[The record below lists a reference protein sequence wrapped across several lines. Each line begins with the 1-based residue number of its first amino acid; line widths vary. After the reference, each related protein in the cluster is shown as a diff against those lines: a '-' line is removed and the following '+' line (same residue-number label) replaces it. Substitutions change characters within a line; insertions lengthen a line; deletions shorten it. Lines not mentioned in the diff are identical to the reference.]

1 VRRMLLIGAMAGG
14 VLLAAPPAAGAHPLG
29 NFTVNVYAGI
39 IVRSEE
45 VLVDYV
51 VDMAEIPAY
60 QERAA
65 MDTSDDGSIDGTEG
79 AAYRDATC
87 SRLAAGLSLS
97 VDGSRAGLS
106 PTASSLSFPAGSGGL
121 STVRL
126 ECRLSVAFTARDT
139 PAALAF
145 VDGNH
150 AGRIGW
156 REVTAVGDGTTLV
169 ASDVPA
175 RSASRRL
182 TAYPGEGLPLAVHQA
197 AIEAVAGGPRLPEL
211 PGPGR
216 EAVTSSESGR
226 DIGVL
231 ATLAGRADLSAG
243 VVALMFA
250 VALGVGAVH
259 ALGPGHGKGLIGA
272 YLVGGGGAMRQAVG
286 VGAAV
291 AVMHT
296 ASVLGLGL
304 LVATA
309 ERILPAERIY
319 PWLGLASG
327 LVALALGSWLMVAR
341 IHAAGWHRTQ
351 RGSEHPHD
359 HEHPHPHADAPLS
372 RRGLIAL
379 AFAGGILPSPSALV
393 VLLTSISLGRAELG
407 LGLIATFSIG
417 LAGTLIGVG
426 ALALKLRSVTADRLP
441 TRIMG
446 WAPVASGATIAVIGV
461 VLTTRGLV
469 QL

>member
-1 VRRMLLIGAMAGG
+1 VRRLFLIGAMAVG
-14 VLLAAPPAAGAHPLG
+14 VMLAAPPAAGAHPLG

-45 VLVDYV
+45 ILVDYV

-65 MDTSDDGSIDGTEG
+65 IDTSDDGSVDGTED

-97 VDGSRAGLS
+97 VDGTPVALS
-106 PTASSLSFPAGSGGL
+106 PGTASLSFPAGGGGL
-121 STVRL
+121 MTLRL
-126 ECRLSVAFTARDT
+126 ECRLSAAFTARGT
-139 PAALAF
+139 HAAFAF

-182 TAYPGEGLPLAVHQA
+182 TAYPRESLPLAVHQA
-197 AIEAVAGGPRLPEL
+197 AIEAVAGGPRLPDL
-211 PGPGR
+211 PGPGQ
-216 EAVTSSESGR
+216 EAVTSSVSDR
-226 DIGVL
+226 DVGVL
-231 ATLAGRADLSAG
+231 ATLAGRADPSAG

-259 ALGPGHGKGLIGA
+259 ALGPGHGKSLIGA
-272 YLVGGGGAMRQAVG
+272 YLVGGGGTIRQAVG

-304 LVATA
+304 LVVTA
-309 ERILPAERIY
+309 DRILPAERIY

-327 LVALALGSWLMVAR
+327 LVALALGSWLMLAR
-341 IHAAGWHRTQ
+341 IHAAGWQRTQ
-351 RGSEHPHD
+351 RPTEPHD
-359 HEHPHPHADAPLS
+359 HEHPHPPAEAPLS

-379 AFAGGILPSPSALV
+379 AFAGGVLPSPSALV
-393 VLLTSISLGRAELG
+393 VLLTSISLGRAG
-407 LGLIATFSIG
+407 LGLALIASFSIG

-426 ALALKLRSVTADRLP
+426 ALAIKVRSVTADRVP
-441 TRIMG
+441 TRIVS
-446 WAPVASGATIAVIGV
+446 WAPVASGAMIAVIGV